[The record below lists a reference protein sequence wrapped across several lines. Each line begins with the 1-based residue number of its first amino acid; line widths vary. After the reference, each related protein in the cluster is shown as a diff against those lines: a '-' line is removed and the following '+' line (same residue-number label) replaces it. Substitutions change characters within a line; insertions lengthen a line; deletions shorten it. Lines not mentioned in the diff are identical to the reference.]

1 MRSQWNDQEAKQFVD
16 KYAPTAGEDLALRV
30 YSSRLIGRD
39 DTLVLHG
46 GGNTSVKTTVKDI
59 LGERVEVLCVKGSGW
74 DLAAIEPK
82 GLPAVDLRALL
93 RLRKVAKMTDEEMV
107 NQIRIRLLDASAPT
121 PSVETFLHAFLP
133 RKFVDHTHADAIRV
147 LTHQPDGQALVRE
160 ALGDDVV
167 ILPWIF
173 PGFPLAH
180 AVADA
185 YEQNQKCKG
194 IVLEKHG
201 IFSFGDDARSSYEA
215 MVSMVD
221 AAEKFIAARS
231 RDRRSMLLPTS
242 TLLGDDAAR
251 TALAEVAPIVR
262 GAVAFASHP
271 PGGVVKVHTRFV
283 MHWRGSDDLRAFTAH
298 GDCARLAALG
308 PLTPDHVIRTKG
320 PYLTLSLEEA
330 RDRTKVAQRVLDYEG
345 NYGRYFQANKARLP
359 KGALM
364 LDPMPRVVLIEGL
377 GLLAF
382 GVNAKAAIVAAD
394 IAEHTLRSK
403 AQAEAIG
410 AYTELPPSELFAM
423 EYWSLELAKLGKTKP
438 PVLAGQV
445 ALITGAAGAIG
456 FGIARALLDAGAE
469 VVITDFNEDALA
481 RVHNKLID
489 KYGAARTL
497 AVRLDVT
504 DPAQVAE
511 AFAEAARRFGG
522 VDIVVPNAGVA
533 HVSRLADMDVAQF
546 RRVVDVNLTGALH
559 ILREAARVFARQ
571 GTGGSVVLQASK
583 NVFDPGAGFG
593 AYSSSKAGAHQLGK
607 IAALEFA
614 EMGVSVN
621 MINADAVFG
630 DDEVPSGLWEEVG
643 PDRMRARGL
652 DPQGLRD
659 YYRNRSLLKREVTP
673 EHVGAAV
680 VFFASGATPT
690 TGATLPV
697 DAGVPGAFPR

>member
-93 RLRKVAKMTDEEMV
+93 RLRKVPKMTDEEMV

-133 RKFVDHTHADAIRV
+133 RKFVDHTHADAIMV
-147 LTHQPDGQALVRE
+147 LTNQPDGQAFVRE

-185 YEQNQKCKG
+185 YEQNPKCKG

-201 IFSFGDDARSSYEA
+201 IFSFGDDARTSYEA
-215 MVSMVD
+215 MVTMVD

-242 TLLGDDAAR
+242 TLLADDAAR
-251 TALAEVAPIVR
+251 AALAEVAPIVR
-262 GAVAFASHP
+262 GAVALASRP
-271 PGGVVKVHTRFV
+271 PGGAVKVATRFV

-330 RDRTKVAQRVLDYEG
+330 RDRVKVAQRVLDYEG
-345 NYGRYFQANKARLP
+345 NYGRYFQANKQRLS

-382 GVNAKAAIVAAD
+382 GVNAKAAMVAAD

-423 EYWSLELAKLGKTKP
+423 EYLVARTGEARQDEATAARR
-438 PVLAGQV
+438 AG
-445 ALITGAAGAIG
+445 GAHHRGRWG
-456 FGIARALLDAGAE
+456 DRLRHRARAPRCRGRGRDHRLQRGCVGARTQQAHRQVRRGPHAG
-469 VVITDFNEDALA
+469 
-481 RVHNKLID
+481 
-489 KYGAARTL
+489 GAAR
-497 AVRLDVT
+497 RD
-504 DPAQVAE
+504 
-511 AFAEAARRFGG
+511 RRSPG
-522 VDIVVPNAGVA
+522 
-533 HVSRLADMDVAQF
+533 H
-546 RRVVDVNLTGALH
+546 
-559 ILREAARVFARQ
+559 ARVRGGGPPVRRRRHRGAERRRRAREPV
-571 GTGGSVVLQASK
+571 GGHGRG
-583 NVFDPGAGFG
+583 P
-593 AYSSSKAGAHQLGK
+593 
-607 IAALEFA
+607 
-614 EMGVSVN
+614 
-621 MINADAVFG
+621 
-630 DDEVPSGLWEEVG
+630 VPPRRRCE
-643 PDRMRARGL
+643 PDRRA
-652 DPQGLRD
+652 PH
-659 YYRNRSLLKREVTP
+659 P
-673 EHVGAAV
+673 A
-680 VFFASGATPT
+680 
-690 TGATLPV
+690 
-697 DAGVPGAFPR
+697 